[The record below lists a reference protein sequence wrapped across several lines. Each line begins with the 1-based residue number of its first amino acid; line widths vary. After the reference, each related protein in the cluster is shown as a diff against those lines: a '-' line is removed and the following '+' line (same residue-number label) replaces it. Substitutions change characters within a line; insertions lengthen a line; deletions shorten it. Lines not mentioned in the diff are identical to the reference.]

1 MSNRYKIGIFKD
13 KEDIEF
19 IFTNDDV
26 INITGM
32 MGSGKTTLAKKMA
45 NRTKKELITFDWM
58 FGRSLGNRPNKI
70 ENLLRKFEKIYPET
84 INQEIFKN
92 NKNRDNEENIKEY
105 ATIIYDFVFENIK
118 LPMIVEGQHL
128 YKWMD
133 YGALRG
139 KLIIKRTS
147 LFNSYLRAFKRD
159 VSKVYKK
166 YKNHEASKKDLVNK
180 IHERIIFP
188 IKDYF
193 KINKFIK
200 KLGEDKPNIQ
210 TNL

>member
-1 MSNRYKIGIFKD
+1 MINKYKIGIFKD

-19 IFTNDDV
+19 IFTNDDI

-45 NRTKKELITFDWM
+45 IVTKKELIIFDWM

-70 ENLLRKFEKIYPET
+70 ENLLEKFEKKYPET
-84 INQEIFKN
+84 TNQEIFKN
-92 NKNRDNEENIKEY
+92 NKNRDNEIEIQKY
-105 ATIIYDFVFENIK
+105 ATKVYDFVYENIK
-118 LPMIVEGQHL
+118 LPMIIEGQHL

-133 YGALRG
+133 YNILKG

-147 LFNSYLRAFKRD
+147 FFNSYLRAFKRD
-159 VSKVYKK
+159 VFRLYKQ
-166 YKNHEASKKDLVNK
+166 YKSHEASKKDVLNK
-180 IHERIIFP
+180 IHERIILP

-200 KLGEDKPNIQ
+200 KLLEEKRYE
-210 TNL
+210 